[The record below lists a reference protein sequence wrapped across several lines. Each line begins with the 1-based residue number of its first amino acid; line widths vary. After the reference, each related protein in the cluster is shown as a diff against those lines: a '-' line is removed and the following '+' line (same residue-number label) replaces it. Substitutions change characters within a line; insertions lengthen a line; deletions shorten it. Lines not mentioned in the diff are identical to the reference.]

1 MGQLKLMKKE
11 EEEKEKKKTIG
22 YAVVDLQPVL
32 GLTWTW
38 LGLQS
43 N

>member
-1 MGQLKLMKKE
+1 MNCKLVTLSLQGSLKV
-11 EEEKEKKKTIG
+11 KTIG
-22 YAVVDLQPVL
+22 YAVVDLQPGL